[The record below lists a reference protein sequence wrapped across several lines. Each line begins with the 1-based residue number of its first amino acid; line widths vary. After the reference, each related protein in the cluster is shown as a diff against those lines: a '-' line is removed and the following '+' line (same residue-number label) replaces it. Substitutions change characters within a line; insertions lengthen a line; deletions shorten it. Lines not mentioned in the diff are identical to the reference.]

1 VPDPTF
7 DPRFDPAF
15 QRGYEPPARDSESP
29 PTRIAAE
36 GFDGAESSGSAEPD
50 VHPGGAEPGQTQGE
64 EPDAEPVPLESGPIE
79 PNPFERILGVV
90 AAVLVIAGV
99 ALTFWANSTSYN
111 GPGDVWGWQQIVQAS
126 VWALSSPMITVGL
139 ATGVALVF
147 RRAITWKSD
156 S

>member
-1 VPDPTF
+1 MPEPTF

-15 QRGYEPPARDSESP
+15 QRGYEPPAHDSESP
-29 PTRIAAE
+29 RTRIAAE
-36 GFDGAESSGSAEPD
+36 GFDGAEPSGSGEREQP
-50 VHPGGAEPGQTQGE
+50 HGAEPGQTQGE

-79 PNPFERILGVV
+79 PNPFERTLGVV

-99 ALTFWANSTSYN
+99 ALTFWANSASYN
-111 GPGDVWGWQQIVQAS
+111 GPGDTWGWQQIVQAS

-147 RRAITWKSD
+147 RRAITWRPHS
-156 S
+156 